1 VANNEKIRKVPIS
14 EVMDL
19 PFECSDELIEQGIK
33 DSIPASEAAG
43 VFGPERQKQ
52 RLASGEGFYVSY
64 KNGKPIYSSAPR
76 PTDDSELE
84 DGKKS

>member
-1 VANNEKIRKVPIS
+1 MANNEKIRKVPIS

-19 PFECSDELIEQGIK
+19 PFECSDELIEQGVK
-33 DSIPASEAAG
+33 NFRPVLEAMG
-43 VFGPERQKQ
+43 CFGLEVQKQ

-64 KNGKPIYSSAPR
+64 ENGKPIYSSAPR